1 MVLPHV
7 DVEAMNIHLAEIGR
21 RVAEGAHAVLVLDGA
36 GWHTSPKLRVPENIS
51 LLPLPR
57 YAPELNPVEN
67 LWEFL
72 RANFL
77 SHRVWDSYD
86 AIVDACCHAWNTL
99 MRTPERVASITTRTW
114 AQVNV

>member
-1 MVLPHV
+1 MHPGKSQAKRKH
-7 DVEAMNIHLAEIGR
+7 
-21 RVAEGAHAVLVLDGA
+21 
-36 GWHTSPKLRVPENIS
+36 GWHTSPRLCVPGNIS

-77 SHRVWDSYD
+77 SHRVWDGYEAIVANGFLLATD
-86 AIVDACCHAWNTL
+86 LNTAAQQVPDTKWAIVDF
-99 MRTPERVASITTRTW
+99 PQVALTDKPK
-114 AQVNV
+114 NVVGLTFK